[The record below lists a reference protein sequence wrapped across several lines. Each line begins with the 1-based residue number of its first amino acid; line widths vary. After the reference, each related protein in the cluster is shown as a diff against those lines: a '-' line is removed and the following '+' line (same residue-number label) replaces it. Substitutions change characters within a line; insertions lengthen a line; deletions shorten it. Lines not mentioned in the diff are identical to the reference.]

1 MSLKVGTKEI
11 VLNYQKIRSYTEE
24 ICKPLSTE
32 DYVPQPMENVSPPK
46 WHLAHTT
53 WFFEQF
59 ILVPNK
65 TGYTVFDEDF
75 GYLFNSYYNHFGER
89 LLRPNRGLMTRPS
102 VEKVYEYREYVNKHI
117 EEFFENGGDQELHN
131 LLEIGLNHEQQHQEL
146 LVYDIKFILGF
157 QPTFPVYGDS
167 FETEEER
174 DTSWIQLEE
183 GVYEI
188 GAKNG
193 FCFDNEK
200 PRHKTYCHNV
210 ALRNTLVTNGEFLD
224 FIKEGGYQNHE
235 LWLSE
240 GWDFIQENEIQ
251 QPLYWHKKDN
261 QWFNYTLGG
270 LKPLNLNLPVQHVS
284 LYEAMAF
291 AEWKGCRLPTEAEW
305 ELLAD
310 QLNWGQLWEWTNSA
324 YLPYPGYNK
333 EPGALGEYNG
343 KFMVNQHVLKG
354 ASFATSEGHSR
365 KTYRNF
371 FHAQERWIFS
381 GIRLAKSL

>member
-1 MSLKVGTKEI
+1 MSLQVETKEI
-11 VLNYQKIRSYTEE
+11 IVDYMKVRAYTEE
-24 ICKPLSTE
+24 ICKPLKTE

-59 ILVPNK
+59 ILVPHK

-75 GYLFNSYYNHFGER
+75 GYLFNSYYNHFGKR

-117 EEFFENGGDQELHN
+117 EKFFESCEDQELYE
-131 LLEIGLNHEQQHQEL
+131 LLKIGLNHEQQHQEL
-146 LVYDIKFILGF
+146 LIYDIKYILGF
-157 QPTFPVYGDS
+157 QPTFPAYGDQ
-167 FETEEER
+167 FKTVEEKNH
-174 DTSWIQLEE
+174 SWIQLEE

-188 GAKNG
+188 GAESG

-200 PRHKTYCHNV
+200 PRHKTYCHKA
-210 ALRNTLVTNGEFLD
+210 ALRNTLVTNGEILE
-224 FIKEGGYQNHE
+224 FIKDGGYQNHAF
-235 LWLSE
+235 WLAE
-240 GWDFIQENEIQ
+240 GWDFIQENEIEK
-251 QPLYWHKKDN
+251 PLYWHKKDN
-261 QWFNYTLGG
+261 QWLNYSLDG
-270 LKPLNLNLPVQHVS
+270 LKPLDPKLPVQHVS

-324 YLPYPGYNK
+324 YLPYPGYKK

-354 ASFATSEGHSR
+354 ASVATSEGHSR

-371 FHAQERWIFS
+371 FHAEERWIFS

>member
-1 MSLKVGTKEI
+1 MSLEIGTKEI
-11 VLNYQKIRSYTEE
+11 VLNYQKVRSYTEE
-24 ICKPLSTE
+24 ICKPLNTE
-32 DYVPQPMENVSPPK
+32 DYIPQPMENVSPPK
-46 WHLAHTT
+46 WHLAHST

-102 VEKVYEYREYVNKHI
+102 VEKVYEYRAYVNEHI
-117 EEFFENGGDQELHN
+117 EKFFEKCEDQELQN

-146 LVYDIKFILGF
+146 LIYDIKYILGF
-157 QPTFPVYGDS
+157 QPTFPVYGDK
-167 FETEEER
+167 FETEQEK

-188 GAKNG
+188 GAQDG
-193 FCFDNEK
+193 FSFDNEK
-200 PRHKTYCHNV
+200 PRHKTYCHNA
-210 ALRNTLVTNGEFLD
+210 ALRNTLVTNREFLE
-224 FIKEGGYQNHE
+224 FIKEGGYQSHE
-235 LWLSE
+235 LWLAE

-270 LKPLNLNLPVQHVS
+270 LKPLNLDLPVQHVS

-324 YLPYPGYNK
+324 YLPYPGYK
-333 EPGALGEYNG
+333 KKPGALGEYNG
-343 KFMVNQHVLKG
+343 KFMVNQHVLRG
-354 ASFATSEGHSR
+354 ASVATSEGHSR

-381 GIRLAKSL
+381 GFRLAKSI

>member
-1 MSLKVGTKEI
+1 MSLEVETKEI
-11 VLNYQKIRSYTEE
+11 IVHFKKVRAYTEE
-24 ICKPLSTE
+24 ICKPLNTE
-32 DYVPQPMENVSPPK
+32 DYVPQPIENVSPPK

-59 ILVPNK
+59 ILVPSQE
-65 TGYTVFDEDF
+65 GYTVFDEDF

-102 VEKVYEYREYVNKHI
+102 VEKVYEYREYVNKNI
-117 EEFFENGGDQELHN
+117 EKFFESCEDPELHE

-146 LVYDIKFILGF
+146 LIYDIKYILGF
-157 QPTFPVYGDS
+157 QPTFPIYGDQ
-167 FETEEER
+167 FNTVEEKNH
-174 DTSWIQLEE
+174 SWIQLDE

-188 GAKNG
+188 GAESE

-200 PRHKTYCHNV
+200 PRHKTYCHNA
-210 ALRNTLVTNGEFLD
+210 ALRNSLVTNGEFLA
-224 FIKEGGYQNHE
+224 FINDGGYQNHE
-235 LWLSE
+235 LWLAE

-261 QWFNYTLGG
+261 QWLNYSLDG
-270 LKPLNLNLPVQHVS
+270 LKPLDHNLPVQHVS

-291 AEWKGCRLPTEAEW
+291 ADWKGCRLPTEAEW

-324 YLPYPGYNK
+324 YLPYPGYK
-333 EPGALGEYNG
+333 KKSGALGEYNG

-354 ASFATSEGHSR
+354 ASVATSEGHSR
-365 KTYRNF
+365 NTYRNF